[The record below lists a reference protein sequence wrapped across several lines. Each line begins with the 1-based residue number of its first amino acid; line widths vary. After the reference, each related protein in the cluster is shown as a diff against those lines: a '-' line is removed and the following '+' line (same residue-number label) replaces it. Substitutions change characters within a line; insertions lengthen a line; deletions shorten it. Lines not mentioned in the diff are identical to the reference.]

1 MHLLQDA
8 LNGPVRLRADVFCE
22 YCTNLKISRVKG
34 YLTYFKISFPMKFL
48 RISLDVGGKKYSD
61 NELYSGINPE
71 VLLHSSSL
79 PLHSLL
85 QSDCEAKKHY
95 NKTKTKIR

>member
-48 RISLDVGGKKYSD
+48 RISLYVGGKKYSD

-79 PLHSLL
+79 HCIYCFN
-85 QSDCEAKKHY
+85 QIVKQK
-95 NKTKTKIR
+95 NITTKQRQR